1 MVLSAAKVAGATAA
15 QTMVASAK
23 AEIVEPNGFVLM
35 DVLLRDS
42 GGPAYSLKKT
52 GSWQLTASIGPAAAP
67 REHACLGPR
76 RRFNKRGQRGR
87 RAVPGPLA
95 GVKILDC
102 TSVVLGPYAAQQLGD
117 FGADVIKVEPPD
129 GDTTRQL
136 GRRRH
141 DGMAAFFLGCNRNKR
156 SIVLD
161 LKNAAGRSALLRL
174 AGSADVLMH
183 NFRPEP
189 AARLGISYE
198 IFTKSNPR
206 LVYLATYGF
215 RADGPLGSKAAY
227 DDIIQA
233 GCGIAMLQAVVA
245 DEPHFVP
252 TVMADKTGSNC
263 VVSAVL
269 AALYEREKSGRGQAV
284 EVPMFESL
292 VAFTMVEHLYGETFV
307 PGIECMGY
315 RRLLNKNRGPYKSKD
330 GYFAMLPY
338 TDANWRELCALI
350 GRPEI
355 LEDPCFKST
364 ALRLANI
371 EVVYATLAEIC
382 STRANA
388 EWIDLLKNSN
398 VPHGPVQ
405 SIEDLLDDRQLAA
418 TGFWKEFDH
427 PSEGRMRMPDI
438 PPRFSRT
445 EPDIRRLPPRLGE
458 HSVEILA
465 EAGLAQA
472 EIDALIAA
480 GATRDG
486 RAA

>member
-1 MVLSAAKVAGATAA
+1 VA
-15 QTMVASAK
+15 
-23 AEIVEPNGFVLM
+23 
-35 DVLLRDS
+35 
-42 GGPAYSLKKT
+42 
-52 GSWQLTASIGPAAAP
+52 
-67 REHACLGPR
+67 
-76 RRFNKRGQRGR
+76 
-87 RAVPGPLA
+87 GPLA

-117 FGADVIKVEPPD
+117 LGADVVKVEPPE

-136 GRRRH
+136 GPRRH
-141 DGMAAFFLGCNRNKR
+141 EGMAAFFLGCNRNKR

-161 LKNAAGRSALLRL
+161 LKKDAGRSALLRL
-174 AGSADVLMH
+174 AESADVLMH

-189 AARLGISYE
+189 AARLGVSYE
-198 IFTKSNPR
+198 GFAKTNPR

-215 RADGPLGSKAAY
+215 RADGPMGSKAAY

-269 AALYEREKSGRGQAV
+269 AALYEREKSGRGQSV

-292 VAFTMVEHLYGETFV
+292 VAFTMVEHLYGATFV
-307 PGIECMGY
+307 PAVERMGY
-315 RRLLNKNRGPYKSKD
+315 RRLLNKHRGPYRSKD

-338 TDANWRELCALI
+338 TDANWRELCTLI

-355 LEDPCFKST
+355 LDDSCFKST
-364 ALRLANI
+364 AVRLANI

-382 STRANA
+382 RTRTNA
-388 EWIDLLKNSN
+388 EWTDLLKNSN

-405 SIEDLLDDRQLAA
+405 SIEDLLEDRQLAA

-427 PSEGRMRMPDI
+427 PTEGRIRMPDI

-445 EPDIRRLPPRLGE
+445 EPDIRWLPPRLGE

-465 EAGLAQA
+465 EAGLSKA